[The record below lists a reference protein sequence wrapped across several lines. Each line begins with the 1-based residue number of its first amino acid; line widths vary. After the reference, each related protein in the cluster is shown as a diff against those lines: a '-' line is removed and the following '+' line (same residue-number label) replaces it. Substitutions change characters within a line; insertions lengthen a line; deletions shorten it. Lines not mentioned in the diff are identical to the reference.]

1 MKIIT
6 SLYIDKSD
14 YSKNPQ
20 LAHLNYNN
28 KRIAYWECCITFFS
42 SSIKVNPQDHHILYT
57 NDKSEIVINNKDIKD
72 FLSGIGVQIIYLPF
86 RQFNVPHKF
95 SSYLSAAFYK
105 LEVLYA
111 LSQENTDDVCLLDS
125 DCIWIRPA
133 DKIKEI
139 LREDKIILYDIYKLK
154 DHNTKSP
161 HGISKNDLYE
171 VFNQVLP
178 GYPNRDPVRY
188 GGEIV
193 ASNARNFKKVA
204 DTMIDS
210 YNKIINEF
218 THLPKF
224 KNGKKFLDGMEF
236 FTSFVYNM
244 LQIAH
249 VDAEEE
255 MILKRIWTRENVTTV
270 SKSNLDLVIWHL
282 IAEKGRGIHL
292 FSKEVLDQKSSFWTM
307 GTDRIPEY
315 LGGYMGIPERKI
327 KLNEPSFFQTILPRI
342 KNKIKE
348 KITALR

>member
-20 LAHLNYNN
+20 LAHLNFNN
-28 KRIAYWECCITFFS
+28 KRIAYWECCVTFFS
-42 SSIKVNPQDHHILYT
+42 SSIKVNPKDHHILYT
-57 NDKSEIVINNKDIKD
+57 NDKSEIVINNRNIKD
-72 FLSGIGVQIIYLPF
+72 FLNGLGVEIIYLPF
-86 RQFNVPHKF
+86 IQFNVPNKF

-111 LSQENTDDVCLLDS
+111 LRQENTDDICLLDS

-133 DKIKEI
+133 DPIKKI
-139 LREDKIILYDIYKLK
+139 LLEDKIILYDIYKLK
-154 DHNTKSP
+154 DNYTESP
-161 HGISKNDLYE
+161 HGLSKKDLYD

-178 GYPNRDPVRY
+178 NYPNPEPIRY

-193 ASNARNFKKVA
+193 ASNAKNFKKIA
-204 DTMIDS
+204 DTMISS
-210 YNKIINEF
+210 YNRIIKEF

-244 LQIAH
+244 IEIEH
-249 VDAEEE
+249 VDTEEE
-255 MILKRIWTRENVTTV
+255 MILKRIWTRQNVNTV

-292 FSKEVLDQKSSFWTM
+292 LCKEVLNEKSNFWNIGLDQM
-307 GTDRIPEY
+307 PEY

-327 KLNEPSFFQTILPRI
+327 KMKELSFLQTIIPTI